1 MEQHPSEAHSPP
13 ASIQDLEAAIERQ
26 SQMLAGL
33 AAEAER
39 NHSTIAALI
48 ALGQALVESHP
59 TPSAVAKSFLDQIDL
74 VGSVVSSEQAE
85 RYRDDIQKINMFI
98 LDVVNRRSHP

>member
-1 MEQHPSEAHSPP
+1 MED
-13 ASIQDLEAAIERQ
+13 DLRAGTSAVAVTQRLEDALVRQ
-26 SQMLAGL
+26 SQMLRAL
-33 AAEAER
+33 AAEVER
-39 NHSTIAALI
+39 NHATIAALI

-74 VGSVVSSEQAE
+74 VGSVVSGEQAE